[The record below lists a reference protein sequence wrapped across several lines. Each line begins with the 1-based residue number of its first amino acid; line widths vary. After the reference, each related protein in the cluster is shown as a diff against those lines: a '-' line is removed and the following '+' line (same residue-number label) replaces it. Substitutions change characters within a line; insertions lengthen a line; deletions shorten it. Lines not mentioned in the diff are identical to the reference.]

1 MFNPG
6 GFVLKLLFS
15 AGMPILMLSNLEGF
29 GWEYI
34 KENIVSVLLMFVLY
48 YFIASVFGFAV
59 RATGNYLI
67 GLIVFVILLVV
78 IVYGEMALMGYVQK
92 VGQWAEILS
101 VFLVLFIFVWP
112 LISDVRKAIR
122 YFRGTV

>member
-6 GFVLKLLFS
+6 GFILKILFS
-15 AGMPILMLSNLEGF
+15 LGVPVLMLSNLEGF

-34 KENIVSVLLMFVLY
+34 KENILGVLAMFIMF

-59 RATGNYLI
+59 RATGNYII
-67 GLIVFVILLVV
+67 GFIVFIILIVLL
-78 IVYGEMALMGYVQK
+78 VYGEMALMEYVSG
-92 VGQWAEILS
+92 VGQWAEMLS
-101 VFLVLFIFVWP
+101 VFLVIFIFVWP

-122 YFRGTV
+122 YYRG

>member
-15 AGMPILMLSNLEGF
+15 AGMPILMLSNLEEF

-34 KENIVSVLLMFVLY
+34 KENILSVFLMFVLF

-59 RATGNYLI
+59 RATGNYLV
-67 GLIVFVILLVV
+67 GLIVFVILLVLF
-78 IVYGEMALMGYVQK
+78 VYGEMKLTEYVRT
-92 VGQWAEILS
+92 VGQWAEMLS
-101 VFLVLFIFVWP
+101 VFLVMFIFVWP

-122 YFRGTV
+122 YFRGIE